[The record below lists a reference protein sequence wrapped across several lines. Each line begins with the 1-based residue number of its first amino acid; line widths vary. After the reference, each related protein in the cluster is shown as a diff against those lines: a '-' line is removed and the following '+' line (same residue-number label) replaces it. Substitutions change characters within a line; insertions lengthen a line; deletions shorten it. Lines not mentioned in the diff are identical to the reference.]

1 MDNEILFTIKDFA
14 LLHNL
19 NKRTL
24 HYYDE
29 IGLFSPIIKKENNY
43 RYYSLNQSAEL
54 EYILALKE
62 LGMSI
67 AEIKNYLSNPNNTN
81 LINITN
87 KKIEELDQRLNYFI
101 NLKDYLKIE
110 KDAINI
116 SNKIKDGGIEI
127 QELSEEFLYCTPISH
142 NSDEIK
148 DMSIVMEHL
157 KKVWSITYFKVGC
170 GSYINLEKIENN
182 NFEKYDGLFS
192 IINNVALEK
201 NIIKREQGTYLCA
214 YNIGSWDKIPKL
226 YKKMLK
232 YAKEKKL
239 ILSGNAYEIG
249 INRLSN
255 LTRENY
261 ITKIVIKC
269 QETRND
275 WLSI

>member
-1 MDNEILFTIKDFA
+1 MKNEILFTISEFA
-14 LLHNL
+14 LMHHL

-67 AEIKNYLSNPNNTN
+67 TEIKKYLDNSNTSN

-87 KKIEELDQRLNYFI
+87 KKIDELDLKLNYFL
-101 NLKDYLKIE
+101 NLRDYLKNE
-110 KDAINI
+110 KETLNA

-142 NSDEIK
+142 DYDDIK
-148 DMSIVMEHL
+148 DMSIVMNHL
-157 KKVWSITYFKVGC
+157 QKVWEITCFKVEC
-170 GSYINLEKIENN
+170 GSYINLEKIKNN
-182 NFEKYDGLFS
+182 NFKKYDGLFS
-192 IINNVALEK
+192 IINKANLEK
-201 NIIKREQGTYLCA
+201 NIIKREKGTYLCA

-232 YAKEKKL
+232 YAKDKKL

-255 LTRENY
+255 LTSENY
-261 ITKIVIKC
+261 ITKIIIKC
-269 QETRND
+269 QENSND
-275 WLSI
+275 